1 MIDVILNITIRT
13 EILDKK
19 EEIDIQISVMN
30 ELCKDD
36 VSIDDYITEYMEN
49 HMKENYCGCSFNE
62 SQNHC
67 DCGCGEWNYEYDII
81 NIESE
86 KGGEI

>member
-1 MIDVILNITIRT
+1 MRDVILNITIRT

-36 VSIDDYITEYMEN
+36 VSIDNYITEYMEN
-49 HMKENYCGCSFNE
+49 YMQENYCSCSFNE
-62 SQNHC
+62 GQNHC
-67 DCGCGEWNYEYDII
+67 DCGCGEWGYDYDII